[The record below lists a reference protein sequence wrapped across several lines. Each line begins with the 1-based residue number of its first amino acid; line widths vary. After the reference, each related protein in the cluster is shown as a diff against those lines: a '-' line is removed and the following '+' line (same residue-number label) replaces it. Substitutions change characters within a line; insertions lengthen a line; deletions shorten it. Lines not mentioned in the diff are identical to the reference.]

1 MSRNRVRS
9 GEIKVRGLTELNAA
23 LRAIGNEAQGELRD
37 ASRVVANIVADD
49 ARANAYALGGV
60 AAKVAPSIRASAGVR
75 SAGVGFGGAAFP
87 FAGGAEFGSL
97 RYKQF
102 KPWRGNQSD
111 AGYFVYPSIRSNS
124 ERIAEEF
131 ADAVDDLL
139 RRHDLL

>member
-1 MSRNRVRS
+1 MARIRS
-9 GEIKVRGLTELNAA
+9 GEVKVDGLRELNNA
-23 LRAIGNEAQGELRD
+23 LRAVGKEAQGELRD
-37 ASRVVANIVADD
+37 AGKKIAEAVADD
-49 ARANAYALGGV
+49 ARSNAYSLGGV

-102 KPWRGNQSD
+102 KPWRGNTSD

-124 ERIAEEF
+124 ERIAEDY
-131 ADAVDDLL
+131 AGAVDDLM

>member
-1 MSRNRVRS
+1 MARIRS
-9 GEIKVRGLTELNAA
+9 GEVKVDGLRELNNA
-23 LRAIGNEAQGELRD
+23 LRAVGKDAQSELRD
-37 ASRVVANIVADD
+37 AGKKIAETVADD
-49 ARANAYALGGV
+49 ARSNAYSLGGV

-102 KPWRGNQSD
+102 KPWRGNTSD

-124 ERIAEEF
+124 ERITEDYAE
-131 ADAVDDLL
+131 AVDDLM